1 LGNRIL
7 MRLGAQPKQFLR
19 EWEAH
24 NGPIST
30 AAVPPLELRPA
41 RKNNPGPGRLECA
54 RDLGE
59 SPRRAFLRGMEPLS
73 FWSFLSSSFLDPAP
87 RCFPFHLHTQ
97 STGTLKEWIDR
108 PTHHRDPTFSGC
120 MNPPSLPNPQPR
132 MRGDRG

>member
-59 SPRRAFLRGMEPLS
+59 SPRRAVLRGTPK
-73 FWSFLSSSFLDPAP
+73 FLVFCFLP
-87 RCFPFHLHTQ
+87 RAGSQMFLQ
-97 STGTLKEWIDR
+97 
-108 PTHHRDPTFSGC
+108 
-120 MNPPSLPNPQPR
+120 
-132 MRGDRG
+132 